1 MLILGACV
9 VSSVVSVIVVRYNKF
24 RMYKDTADKGYKIN
38 TKKVLNNTNQNKR
51 KHNYKNLLLLFPIVN
66 LFIAADK
73 VIKYNY
79 FRMYK
84 DVSDKG
90 YKINIKNITNE
101 IKPNKKKTNYKKL
114 LLLLP
119 VINIFV
125 AANKVIK
132 YNKVKPY
139 LVDSL
144 KSTSFI
150 EKMNDEEK
158 EYYKSNPSINTA
170 VNVVV
175 YSRYKE
181 EKMKHQDNSDEKI
194 IGIKEAGQILN
205 KSKSKMLI
213 KTKKI

>member
-1 MLILGACV
+1 MLILGAYV
-9 VSSVVSVIVVRYNKF
+9 VTSIASIMIV
-24 RMYKDTADKGYKIN
+24 
-38 TKKVLNNTNQNKR
+38 
-51 KHNYKNLLLLFPIVN
+51 
-66 LFIAADK
+66 
-73 VIKYNY
+73 KYNY

-132 YNKVKPY
+132 YNKIKPF

-158 EYYKSNPSINTA
+158 EYYKSNPTINTA

>member
-9 VSSVVSVIVVRYNKF
+9 VSSIASIMIV
-24 RMYKDTADKGYKIN
+24 
-38 TKKVLNNTNQNKR
+38 
-51 KHNYKNLLLLFPIVN
+51 
-66 LFIAADK
+66 
-73 VIKYNY
+73 KYNY

-125 AANKVIK
+125 AADKVIK
-132 YNKVKPY
+132 YNKVKPF

-158 EYYKSNPSINTA
+158 EYYKSNPTINTA

>member
-9 VSSVVSVIVVRYNKF
+9 VTSIASIMIV
-24 RMYKDTADKGYKIN
+24 
-38 TKKVLNNTNQNKR
+38 
-51 KHNYKNLLLLFPIVN
+51 
-66 LFIAADK
+66 
-73 VIKYNY
+73 KYNY

-132 YNKVKPY
+132 YNKIKPF

-158 EYYKSNPSINTA
+158 EYYKSNPTINTA

>member
-1 MLILGACV
+1 MLILGAYV
-9 VSSVVSVIVVRYNKF
+9 VTSIASIMIV
-24 RMYKDTADKGYKIN
+24 
-38 TKKVLNNTNQNKR
+38 
-51 KHNYKNLLLLFPIVN
+51 
-66 LFIAADK
+66 
-73 VIKYNY
+73 KYNY
-79 FRMYK
+79 F
-84 DVSDKG
+84 S
-90 YKINIKNITNE
+90 ITNE

-158 EYYKSNPSINTA
+158 EYYKSNPTINTA

>member
-1 MLILGACV
+1 MLILGAYV
-9 VSSVVSVIVVRYNKF
+9 VTSIASIMIV
-24 RMYKDTADKGYKIN
+24 
-38 TKKVLNNTNQNKR
+38 
-51 KHNYKNLLLLFPIVN
+51 
-66 LFIAADK
+66 
-73 VIKYNY
+73 KYNY

-132 YNKVKPY
+132 YNKVKSY

-158 EYYKSNPSINTA
+158 EYYKSNPTINTA

>member
-1 MLILGACV
+1 MLILGAYV
-9 VSSVVSVIVVRYNKF
+9 VTSIASIMIV
-24 RMYKDTADKGYKIN
+24 
-38 TKKVLNNTNQNKR
+38 
-51 KHNYKNLLLLFPIVN
+51 
-66 LFIAADK
+66 
-73 VIKYNY
+73 KYNY

-158 EYYKSNPSINTA
+158 EYYKSNPTINTA

-181 EKMKHQDNSDEKI
+181 EKMKHQDNSDGKI

>member
-1 MLILGACV
+1 MLILGAYV
-9 VSSVVSVIVVRYNKF
+9 VTSIASIMIV
-24 RMYKDTADKGYKIN
+24 
-38 TKKVLNNTNQNKR
+38 
-51 KHNYKNLLLLFPIVN
+51 
-66 LFIAADK
+66 
-73 VIKYNY
+73 KYNY

-125 AANKVIK
+125 AADKVIK
-132 YNKVKPY
+132 YNKIKPF

-158 EYYKSNPSINTA
+158 EYYKSNPTINTA

>member
-1 MLILGACV
+1 MLILGAYV
-9 VSSVVSVIVVRYNKF
+9 VTSIASIMIV
-24 RMYKDTADKGYKIN
+24 
-38 TKKVLNNTNQNKR
+38 
-51 KHNYKNLLLLFPIVN
+51 
-66 LFIAADK
+66 
-73 VIKYNY
+73 KYNY

-150 EKMNDEEK
+150 EKM
-158 EYYKSNPSINTA
+158 
-170 VNVVV
+170 
-175 YSRYKE
+175 
-181 EKMKHQDNSDEKI
+181 KHQDNSDEKI

>member
-1 MLILGACV
+1 MLILGAYV
-9 VSSVVSVIVVRYNKF
+9 VTSIASIMIV
-24 RMYKDTADKGYKIN
+24 
-38 TKKVLNNTNQNKR
+38 
-51 KHNYKNLLLLFPIVN
+51 
-66 LFIAADK
+66 
-73 VIKYNY
+73 KYNY

-125 AANKVIK
+125 ATNKVIK

-158 EYYKSNPSINTA
+158 EYYKSNPTINTA

>member
-1 MLILGACV
+1 MLILGAYV
-9 VSSVVSVIVVRYNKF
+9 VTSIASIMIV
-24 RMYKDTADKGYKIN
+24 
-38 TKKVLNNTNQNKR
+38 
-51 KHNYKNLLLLFPIVN
+51 
-66 LFIAADK
+66 
-73 VIKYNY
+73 KYNY

-114 LLLLP
+114 LLLP

-125 AANKVIK
+125 AADKVIK
-132 YNKVKPY
+132 YNKIKPF

-158 EYYKSNPSINTA
+158 EYYKSNPTINTA

>member
-1 MLILGACV
+1 MLILGTCV
-9 VSSVVSVIVVRYNKF
+9 VTSIASIMIV
-24 RMYKDTADKGYKIN
+24 
-38 TKKVLNNTNQNKR
+38 
-51 KHNYKNLLLLFPIVN
+51 
-66 LFIAADK
+66 
-73 VIKYNY
+73 KYNY

-158 EYYKSNPSINTA
+158 EYYKSNPTINTA

-205 KSKSKMLI
+205 KSKMLI

>member
-1 MLILGACV
+1 MLILGAYV
-9 VSSVVSVIVVRYNKF
+9 VTSIASIMIV
-24 RMYKDTADKGYKIN
+24 
-38 TKKVLNNTNQNKR
+38 
-51 KHNYKNLLLLFPIVN
+51 
-66 LFIAADK
+66 
-73 VIKYNY
+73 KYNY

-101 IKPNKKKTNYKKL
+101 IKPNKKKTNYKKI

-158 EYYKSNPSINTA
+158 KNIIKSNPTINTA

-194 IGIKEAGQILN
+194 IEL
-205 KSKSKMLI
+205 
-213 KTKKI
+213 KKLGKY

>member
-1 MLILGACV
+1 MLILGAYV
-9 VSSVVSVIVVRYNKF
+9 VTSIASIMIV
-24 RMYKDTADKGYKIN
+24 
-38 TKKVLNNTNQNKR
+38 
-51 KHNYKNLLLLFPIVN
+51 
-66 LFIAADK
+66 
-73 VIKYNY
+73 KYNY

-158 EYYKSNPSINTA
+158 EYYKSNPTINTA

-194 IGIKEAGQILN
+194 IGIKETGQILN
-205 KSKSKMLI
+205 ISKSKMLI

>member
-1 MLILGACV
+1 MLILGAYV
-9 VSSVVSVIVVRYNKF
+9 VTSIASIMIV
-24 RMYKDTADKGYKIN
+24 
-38 TKKVLNNTNQNKR
+38 
-51 KHNYKNLLLLFPIVN
+51 
-66 LFIAADK
+66 
-73 VIKYNY
+73 KYNY

-101 IKPNKKKTNYKKL
+101 IKPNKKKTNYKNL
-114 LLLLP
+114 LLLFPIVNLF
-119 VINIFV
+119 I
-125 AANKVIK
+125 AADKVIK
-132 YNKVKPY
+132 YNKVKPF

-158 EYYKSNPSINTA
+158 EYYKSNPTINTA

-213 KTKKI
+213 KTKKN

>member
-1 MLILGACV
+1 MLILGAYV
-9 VSSVVSVIVVRYNKF
+9 VTSIASIMIV
-24 RMYKDTADKGYKIN
+24 
-38 TKKVLNNTNQNKR
+38 
-51 KHNYKNLLLLFPIVN
+51 
-66 LFIAADK
+66 
-73 VIKYNY
+73 KYNY

-125 AANKVIK
+125 AADKVIK
-132 YNKVKPY
+132 YNKIKPF

-158 EYYKSNPSINTA
+158 EYYKSNPTINTA

-213 KTKKI
+213 KTKKN

>member
-1 MLILGACV
+1 MLILGAYV
-9 VSSVVSVIVVRYNKF
+9 VTSIASIMIV
-24 RMYKDTADKGYKIN
+24 
-38 TKKVLNNTNQNKR
+38 
-51 KHNYKNLLLLFPIVN
+51 
-66 LFIAADK
+66 
-73 VIKYNY
+73 KYNY

-132 YNKVKPY
+132 YNKAKPY

-144 KSTSFI
+144 KSTLFI

-158 EYYKSNPSINTA
+158 EYYKSNPTINTA

>member
-1 MLILGACV
+1 MLILGAYV
-9 VSSVVSVIVVRYNKF
+9 VTSIASIMIV
-24 RMYKDTADKGYKIN
+24 
-38 TKKVLNNTNQNKR
+38 
-51 KHNYKNLLLLFPIVN
+51 
-66 LFIAADK
+66 
-73 VIKYNY
+73 KYNY

-158 EYYKSNPSINTA
+158 EYYKSNPTINTA

-175 YSRYKE
+175 YSRYKK

>member
-1 MLILGACV
+1 MLILGAYV
-9 VSSVVSVIVVRYNKF
+9 VTSIASIMIV
-24 RMYKDTADKGYKIN
+24 
-38 TKKVLNNTNQNKR
+38 
-51 KHNYKNLLLLFPIVN
+51 
-66 LFIAADK
+66 
-73 VIKYNY
+73 KYNY

>member
-1 MLILGACV
+1 M
-9 VSSVVSVIVVRYNKF
+9 IV
-24 RMYKDTADKGYKIN
+24 
-38 TKKVLNNTNQNKR
+38 
-51 KHNYKNLLLLFPIVN
+51 
-66 LFIAADK
+66 
-73 VIKYNY
+73 KYNY

-114 LLLLP
+114 LLP
-119 VINIFV
+119 VINIFI

-158 EYYKSNPSINTA
+158 EYYKSNPTINTA

>member
-1 MLILGACV
+1 MLILGAYV
-9 VSSVVSVIVVRYNKF
+9 VTSIASIMIV
-24 RMYKDTADKGYKIN
+24 
-38 TKKVLNNTNQNKR
+38 
-51 KHNYKNLLLLFPIVN
+51 
-66 LFIAADK
+66 
-73 VIKYNY
+73 KYNY

-158 EYYKSNPSINTA
+158 EYYKSNPTINTA

-205 KSKSKMLI
+205 KSKMLI

>member
-1 MLILGACV
+1 MLILGAYV
-9 VSSVVSVIVVRYNKF
+9 VTSIASIMIV
-24 RMYKDTADKGYKIN
+24 
-38 TKKVLNNTNQNKR
+38 
-51 KHNYKNLLLLFPIVN
+51 
-66 LFIAADK
+66 
-73 VIKYNY
+73 KYNY

-132 YNKVKPY
+132 YNKVKPF

-158 EYYKSNPSINTA
+158 EYYKSNPTINTA

>member
-1 MLILGACV
+1 MLILGAYV
-9 VSSVVSVIVVRYNKF
+9 VTSIASIMIV
-24 RMYKDTADKGYKIN
+24 
-38 TKKVLNNTNQNKR
+38 
-51 KHNYKNLLLLFPIVN
+51 
-66 LFIAADK
+66 
-73 VIKYNY
+73 KYNY

-158 EYYKSNPSINTA
+158 EYYKSNPTINTA

-194 IGIKEAGQILN
+194 MGIKEAGQILN

>member
-1 MLILGACV
+1 MLILGAYV
-9 VSSVVSVIVVRYNKF
+9 VTSIASIMIVKYNYF
-24 RMYKDTADKGYKIN
+24 RMYKDVSDKGYKIN

-73 VIKYNY
+73 VIKYN
-79 FRMYK
+79 
-84 DVSDKG
+84 
-90 YKINIKNITNE
+90 
-101 IKPNKKKTNYKKL
+101 
-114 LLLLP
+114 
-119 VINIFV
+119 
-125 AANKVIK
+125 
-132 YNKVKPY
+132 KVKPY

-158 EYYKSNPSINTA
+158 EYYKSNPTINTA

>member
-1 MLILGACV
+1 MLILGAYV
-9 VSSVVSVIVVRYNKF
+9 VTSIASIMIV
-24 RMYKDTADKGYKIN
+24 
-38 TKKVLNNTNQNKR
+38 
-51 KHNYKNLLLLFPIVN
+51 
-66 LFIAADK
+66 
-73 VIKYNY
+73 KYNY

-114 LLLLP
+114 LLLFPIVNLF
-119 VINIFV
+119 I

-132 YNKVKPY
+132 YNKVKPF

-158 EYYKSNPSINTA
+158 EYYKSNPTINTA

>member
-1 MLILGACV
+1 MLILGAYV
-9 VSSVVSVIVVRYNKF
+9 VTSIASIMIV
-24 RMYKDTADKGYKIN
+24 
-38 TKKVLNNTNQNKR
+38 
-51 KHNYKNLLLLFPIVN
+51 
-66 LFIAADK
+66 
-73 VIKYNY
+73 KYNY

-158 EYYKSNPSINTA
+158 EYYKSNPTINTA

-205 KSKSKMLI
+205 KSKSKILI

>member
-1 MLILGACV
+1 MLILGAYV
-9 VSSVVSVIVVRYNKF
+9 VTSIASIMIV
-24 RMYKDTADKGYKIN
+24 
-38 TKKVLNNTNQNKR
+38 
-51 KHNYKNLLLLFPIVN
+51 
-66 LFIAADK
+66 
-73 VIKYNY
+73 KYNY

-114 LLLLP
+114 LLLLLP

-139 LVDSL
+139 LVDNL

-158 EYYKSNPSINTA
+158 EYYKSNPTINTA

>member
-1 MLILGACV
+1 MLILGAYV
-9 VSSVVSVIVVRYNKF
+9 VTSIASIMIV
-24 RMYKDTADKGYKIN
+24 
-38 TKKVLNNTNQNKR
+38 
-51 KHNYKNLLLLFPIVN
+51 
-66 LFIAADK
+66 
-73 VIKYNY
+73 KYNY

-114 LLLLP
+114 LLLLLP

-132 YNKVKPY
+132 YNKAKPY

-158 EYYKSNPSINTA
+158 EYYKSNPTINTA

>member
-9 VSSVVSVIVVRYNKF
+9 VSSIASIMIV
-24 RMYKDTADKGYKIN
+24 
-38 TKKVLNNTNQNKR
+38 
-51 KHNYKNLLLLFPIVN
+51 
-66 LFIAADK
+66 
-73 VIKYNY
+73 KYNY

-150 EKMNDEEK
+150 EKMDDEEK
-158 EYYKSNPSINTA
+158 EYYKSNPTINTA

>member
-1 MLILGACV
+1 MLILGAYV
-9 VSSVVSVIVVRYNKF
+9 VTSIASIMIV
-24 RMYKDTADKGYKIN
+24 
-38 TKKVLNNTNQNKR
+38 
-51 KHNYKNLLLLFPIVN
+51 
-66 LFIAADK
+66 
-73 VIKYNY
+73 KYNY

-132 YNKVKPY
+132 YNKVKPF

-158 EYYKSNPSINTA
+158 EYYKSNPTINTA

-205 KSKSKMLI
+205 KSKSKILI

>member
-1 MLILGACV
+1 MLILGAYV
-9 VSSVVSVIVVRYNKF
+9 VTSIASIMIV
-24 RMYKDTADKGYKIN
+24 
-38 TKKVLNNTNQNKR
+38 
-51 KHNYKNLLLLFPIVN
+51 
-66 LFIAADK
+66 
-73 VIKYNY
+73 KYNY

-101 IKPNKKKTNYKKL
+101 IKPNKKKTNYKKLL

>member
-1 MLILGACV
+1 MLILGAYV
-9 VSSVVSVIVVRYNKF
+9 VTSIASIMIV
-24 RMYKDTADKGYKIN
+24 
-38 TKKVLNNTNQNKR
+38 
-51 KHNYKNLLLLFPIVN
+51 
-66 LFIAADK
+66 
-73 VIKYNY
+73 KYNY

-158 EYYKSNPSINTA
+158 EYYKSKPTINTA

>member
-1 MLILGACV
+1 MLILGAYV
-9 VSSVVSVIVVRYNKF
+9 VTSIASIMIV
-24 RMYKDTADKGYKIN
+24 
-38 TKKVLNNTNQNKR
+38 
-51 KHNYKNLLLLFPIVN
+51 
-66 LFIAADK
+66 
-73 VIKYNY
+73 KYNY

-158 EYYKSNPSINTA
+158 EYYKSNPTINTA

-213 KTKKI
+213 KTKNI

>member
-1 MLILGACV
+1 MLILGAYV
-9 VSSVVSVIVVRYNKF
+9 VTSIASIMIV
-24 RMYKDTADKGYKIN
+24 
-38 TKKVLNNTNQNKR
+38 
-51 KHNYKNLLLLFPIVN
+51 
-66 LFIAADK
+66 
-73 VIKYNY
+73 KYNY

-114 LLLLP
+114 LLLP

-150 EKMNDEEK
+150 ERMNDEEK
-158 EYYKSNPSINTA
+158 EYYKSNPTINTA

>member
-1 MLILGACV
+1 MLILGTCV
-9 VSSVVSVIVVRYNKF
+9 VTSIASIMIV
-24 RMYKDTADKGYKIN
+24 
-38 TKKVLNNTNQNKR
+38 
-51 KHNYKNLLLLFPIVN
+51 
-66 LFIAADK
+66 
-73 VIKYNY
+73 KYNY

-158 EYYKSNPSINTA
+158 EYYKSNPTINTA

>member
-1 MLILGACV
+1 MLILGAYV
-9 VSSVVSVIVVRYNKF
+9 VTSIASIMIV
-24 RMYKDTADKGYKIN
+24 
-38 TKKVLNNTNQNKR
+38 
-51 KHNYKNLLLLFPIVN
+51 
-66 LFIAADK
+66 
-73 VIKYNY
+73 KYNY

-90 YKINIKNITNE
+90 YKINIKNITDE

-158 EYYKSNPSINTA
+158 EYYKSNPTINTA